1 MKKSKIIVPAL
12 GILVLSTAAAVTG
25 TVAWFTSSNLVSVTG
40 LHAKVDAETGIVIS
54 NEAKSTWATS
64 TTAQHNGQEQ
74 AFMLTSTSDLT
85 TWYHNNSNNANEHT
99 AAGDYDTLTVNK
111 PAAGTTDQNTGL
123 GTTTF
128 QGLKKNVYLINRFYI
143 KSASG
148 VELANQKLHVKNIA
162 ATAAGNSAELNKALR
177 VAFVYGSKQVVYGV
191 FNGFTGSYKVGGATQ
206 AFEPKDGSVDEG
218 ADIQELASGITI
230 PSYNTTTPLEIE
242 TYVYFEGED
251 EAAKSANI
259 TASLDDITISFE
271 FENEKI
277 A

>member
-12 GILVLSTAAAVTG
+12 GILVLSTAAAVSG

-54 NEAKSTWATS
+54 NEARSSWATS
-64 TTAQHNGQEQ
+64 TTAQHSGQGQ
-74 AFMLTSTSDLT
+74 SFMLTSTADLS
-85 TWYHNNSNNANEHT
+85 TWYHNNSNNANEHA

-111 PAAGTTDQNTGL
+111 PDAGTTDQNTGL

-148 VELANQKLHVKNIA
+148 VELSNQKLHVKNIA
-162 ATAAGNSAELNKALR
+162 ATAAGGSAELNKALR
-177 VAFVYGSKQVVYGV
+177 VAFVYGSTKIIYGV
-191 FNGFTGSYKVGGATQ
+191 FEDFTHSYKVGGATQ
-206 AFEPKDGSVDEG
+206 AFEPKDGSLADG

-230 PSYNTTTPLEIE
+230 PSFNTESPLQIE